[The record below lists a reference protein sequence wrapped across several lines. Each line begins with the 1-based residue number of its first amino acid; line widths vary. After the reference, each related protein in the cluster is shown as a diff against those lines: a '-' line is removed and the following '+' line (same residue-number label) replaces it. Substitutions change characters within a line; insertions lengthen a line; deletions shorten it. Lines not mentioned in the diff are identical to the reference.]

1 MNSPQL
7 GLSKGASRWITPGI
21 CLFLAASTWL
31 VFGQTLRYDFVNYDD
46 PTYVY
51 QNAEVTKGL
60 TIHGIILALTHV
72 HAGNWHPLT
81 SISHMLDCRF
91 YGLNAGGHH
100 FTNVLL
106 HTAAVILLFLVL
118 RQMTAALWPSA
129 FVAALFAIHP
139 LRVESVAWV
148 SERKD
153 VLSGVF
159 FMLTLGAYL
168 RYVRKP
174 SSLPRVLLVVL
185 LFALGLMSK
194 PMLVTMPFV
203 LLLLDYWPLHRF
215 AQLFSTKAGARPDHW
230 WERLS
235 IFGRLAW
242 EKIPLLVLA
251 AVSCRLTLLAQK
263 QSAQGILYYNIR
275 SISWTGESPL
285 ARRAINAFVACMGY
299 IWQMI
304 YPLRLAPDYPR
315 DATRLSLVEITFAVA
330 LIVFITAVAVILRK
344 TRPYV
349 ITGWLW
355 YLGML
360 VPVIGVINVGWQTH
374 ADRYTYLP
382 QIGLYLLITWSIA
395 EISTSWRYRRE
406 ILGAGAGVIITA
418 LTWFAW
424 IQTSY
429 WQDSESL
436 WTHTLAVNS
445 DSDAAHNG
453 LGTVLW
459 EKGRREEAISHF
471 EKAVNIR
478 PWYVTAQNN
487 LARALFLQGQLKEAI
502 AHLQTS
508 LQSQPDNTET
518 LKILGAVLFQAGRV
532 KEAIAQWEQTLE
544 IQPAD
549 WEAKNSL
556 AWVFATC
563 PDTSV
568 RDGRRAADLAQ
579 EALRPSGGKNP
590 WIFRTLAAAYAESG
604 RFAEAIDAAQRG
616 LELAAAQGNSALA
629 ESLRSNIALYQSNS
643 PLRDP
648 SQSP

>member
-1 MNSPQL
+1 MSSPEL
-7 GLSKGASRWITPGI
+7 GLSKGASRWVAPGI
-21 CLFLAASTWL
+21 CIFLAAITWL
-31 VFGQTLRYDFVNYDD
+31 VFGQTLRHDFVDYDD
-46 PTYVY
+46 PSYVY
-51 QNAEVTKGL
+51 ENAEVMKGL
-60 TIHGIILALTHV
+60 TVHGIVWAFTHA
-72 HAGNWHPLT
+72 HSGNWHPLT
-81 SISHMLDCRF
+81 SISHMLDCQF

-100 FTNVLL
+100 FTNVVL

-118 RQMTAALWPSA
+118 RQMTGALWPSA
-129 FVAALFAIHP
+129 FVAAVFAIHP

-168 RYVRKP
+168 RYVGKP
-174 SSLPRVLLVVL
+174 SSLPRYLLVAL
-185 LFALGLMSK
+185 LFALGLISK

-215 AQLFSTKAGARPDHW
+215 AQLSSTKDGVRPDHW
-230 WERLS
+230 WKRLS
-235 IFGRLAW
+235 VPGRLVL
-242 EKIPLLVLA
+242 EKIPLLMLS
-251 AVSCRLTLLAQK
+251 AVSCVLTLLAQK
-263 QSAQGILYYNIR
+263 AYYIR
-275 SISWTGESPL
+275 MTGKLPL
-285 ARRAINAFVACMGY
+285 AWRVNSAFVAWMDY

-304 YPLRLAPDYPR
+304 YPLRLAPFYPGQG
-315 DATRLSLVEITFAVA
+315 TRLSLVEIAFAVA
-330 LIVFITAVAVILRK
+330 LIVFITAVALILRK

-360 VPVIGVINVGWQTH
+360 VPVIGLIHNGWQAR

-395 EISTSWRYRRE
+395 KISTSWRYRRE
-406 ILGAGAGVIITA
+406 ILGAGAGVIIAA
-418 LTWFAW
+418 LIWLAR

-429 WQDSESL
+429 WRESESL
-436 WTHTLAVNS
+436 WTHTLAVTSGN
-445 DSDAAHNG
+445 DIAHNS
-453 LGTVLW
+453 LGNVFLK
-459 EKGRREEAISHF
+459 KGQREEAISHF

-478 PWYVTAQNN
+478 PWNVFAQNN
-487 LARALFLQGQLKEAI
+487 LALSLFRQGQLEEAI

-518 LKILGAVLFQAGRV
+518 LNLLGLVLFQAGRV
-532 KEAIAQWEQTLE
+532 NEAIAQWEETLKIQK

-549 WEAKNSL
+549 WKARNSL
-556 AWVFATC
+556 AWVFATY
-563 PDTSV
+563 PNASV
-568 RDGRRAADLAQ
+568 RDGRRAVDLAQ
-579 EALRPSGGKNP
+579 EALRLSGGKNP
-590 WIFRTLAAAYAESG
+590 LVFRTLAAAYAESG

-616 LELAAAQGNSALA
+616 LELATAQGNSALA
-629 ESLRSNIALYQSNS
+629 ENLRSNIAAYQSNS
-643 PLRDP
+643 PLRGP

>member
-1 MNSPQL
+1 MSSPQL
-7 GLSKGASRWITPGI
+7 GLSKGASRWIAAGI
-21 CLFLAASTWL
+21 CIFLAAITWL
-31 VFGQTLRYDFVNYDD
+31 VFGQTLRHDFVNYDD
-46 PTYVY
+46 PSYVY
-51 QNAEVTKGL
+51 ENAEITKGL
-60 TIHGIILALTHV
+60 TIHGIIWAFTHA
-72 HAGNWHPLT
+72 HSGNWHPLT
-81 SISHMLDCRF
+81 SISHMLDCQF

-100 FTNVLL
+100 FTNVVL
-106 HTAAVILLFLVL
+106 HTASVILLFLVL
-118 RQMTAALWPSA
+118 RQITGTLWPSA

-148 SERKD
+148 AERKD

-174 SSLPRVLLVVL
+174 SSLPRALLVAL

-215 AQLFSTKAGARPDHW
+215 AQLSSTKDGARPDHW
-230 WERLS
+230 WGRLS
-235 IFGRLAW
+235 IPGRLVL
-242 EKIPLLVLA
+242 EKIPLLMLS
-251 AVSCRLTLLAQK
+251 AVSCALTLLAVK
-263 QSAQGILYYNIR
+263 AYYIR
-275 SISWTGESPL
+275 MTGELPL
-285 ARRAINAFVACMGY
+285 ARRVNNAFVACMEY
-299 IWQMI
+299 VWQMI
-304 YPLRLAPDYPR
+304 YPLHLAPFYPGQP
-315 DATRLSLVEITFAVA
+315 TRLSLVEITFAVS
-330 LIVFITAVAVILRK
+330 LIVFITAVALILRK

-360 VPVIGVINVGWQTH
+360 VPVIGVIHLGWQVR

-406 ILGAGAGVIITA
+406 ILGAGAGVIIAA

-424 IQTSY
+424 VQTSY
-429 WQDSESL
+429 WQDSKSL
-436 WTHTLAVNS
+436 WIHTLAVTS
-445 DSDAAHNG
+445 DNDLAHNS
-453 LGTVLW
+453 LGIVFL
-459 EKGRREEAISHF
+459 EKGQREEAISHF

-478 PWYVTAQNN
+478 PWNVFAQNN
-487 LARALFLQGQLKEAI
+487 LALSLFYKGQLEEAI
-502 AHLQTS
+502 AHLRTS
-508 LQSQPDNTET
+508 LQSQSDNAGT
-518 LKILGAVLFQAGRV
+518 LNILGAVLFQAGRV
-532 KEAIAQWEQTLE
+532 NEAIAQWEQTLK

-549 WEAKNSL
+549 WQARNSL

-563 PDTSV
+563 PDTSI
-568 RDGRRAADLAQ
+568 RDGRRAVDLAQ
-579 EALRPSGGKNP
+579 QALRLSGSKNP
-590 WIFRTLAAAYAESG
+590 LTFRTLAAAYAESG

-629 ESLRSNIALYQSNS
+629 ENLWSNIAVYQSNS
-643 PLRDP
+643 PLRGP

>member
-1 MNSPQL
+1 MISPPL
-7 GLSKGASRWITPGI
+7 GLSKGACRWIAPGI
-21 CLFLAASTWL
+21 CIFLAAITWL
-31 VFGQTLRYDFVNYDD
+31 VFGQTLRHDFVNHDD

-51 QNAEVTKGL
+51 KNAEVTEGL
-60 TIHGIILALTHV
+60 TIHGIILAFTHF

-81 SISHMLDCRF
+81 SISHMLDCQF

-100 FTNVLL
+100 FTSVVL

-118 RQMTAALWPSA
+118 RQMTGALWPSA

-174 SSLPRVLLVVL
+174 SSLPRELLVAL

-215 AQLFSTKAGARPDHW
+215 AQLSSTKDGARPDHW
-230 WERLS
+230 WGRLS
-235 IFGRLAW
+235 VSGRLVL
-242 EKIPLLVLA
+242 EKIPLLMLS
-251 AVSCRLTLLAQK
+251 AVSCVLTLLAQK
-263 QSAQGILYYNIR
+263 QSAKGILYY
-275 SISWTGESPL
+275 ISSGRWTRESPL
-285 ARRAINAFVACMGY
+285 AWRVSNAFVACMGY
-299 IWQMI
+299 IWKMI
-304 YPLRLAPDYPR
+304 YPLHLDPDYPR

-330 LIVFITAVAVILRK
+330 LIVFITAVALILRK

-360 VPVIGVINVGWQTH
+360 VPVMGVFDVGWQ
-374 ADRYTYLP
+374 ARSDRYTYLP

-406 ILGAGAGVIITA
+406 ILGVGAGVIIAT
-418 LTWFAW
+418 LTWFARV
-424 IQTSY
+424 QTSY

-445 DSDAAHNG
+445 DSDVAHNG
-453 LGTVLW
+453 LGIVLW
-459 EKGRREEAISHF
+459 EKGQREEAISHF

-478 PWYVTAQNN
+478 PWNVFAQNN
-487 LARALFLQGQLKEAI
+487 LALSLFRQGRLEEAI
-502 AHLQTS
+502 AHLQMS

-518 LKILGAVLFQAGRV
+518 RKILGAVLFQAGRV
-532 KEAIAQWEQTLE
+532 NEAIAQWEQTLK

-549 WEAKNSL
+549 WEARNSL
-556 AWVFATC
+556 AWVFATY
-563 PDTSV
+563 PNTSI
-568 RDGRRAADLAQ
+568 RDGRRAVNLAQ
-579 EALRPSGGKNP
+579 EALRLSGGKNP
-590 WIFRTLAAAYAESG
+590 LIFRTLAAAYAESG
-604 RFAEAIDAAQRG
+604 RYAEAIDTAQRG

-629 ESLRSNIALYQSNS
+629 ESLRSNIAVYQTNS
-643 PLRDP
+643 PLRGP

>member
-1 MNSPQL
+1 MISPQV
-7 GLSKGASRWITPGI
+7 GLSKGASRWIAPGLCI
-21 CLFLAASTWL
+21 FLAAITWL
-31 VFGQTLRYDFVNYDD
+31 VFGQTLRHDFVNHDD

-51 QNAEVTKGL
+51 KNAEVTKGL
-60 TIHGIILALTHV
+60 TIHGIILAFTHF

-81 SISHMLDCRF
+81 SISHMLDCQF

-100 FTNVLL
+100 FTNVVL
-106 HTAAVILLFLVL
+106 HTAAAILLFLVL
-118 RQMTAALWPSA
+118 RQMTGALWPSA

-174 SSLPRVLLVVL
+174 SSLPRELLVAL

-215 AQLFSTKAGARPDHW
+215 AQLSSTKDGARPDHW
-230 WERLS
+230 WGRLS
-235 IFGRLAW
+235 VSGRLVL
-242 EKIPLLVLA
+242 EKIPLLMLS
-251 AVSCRLTLLAQK
+251 AVSCVLTLLAQK
-263 QSAQGILYYNIR
+263 QSAKGILYY
-275 SISWTGESPL
+275 ISSGRWTRESPL
-285 ARRAINAFVACMGY
+285 AWRVSNAFVAYMGY

-304 YPLRLAPDYPR
+304 YPLHLAPDPR

-330 LIVFITAVAVILRK
+330 LIVFITAVALILRK

-355 YLGML
+355 YLGMV
-360 VPVIGVINVGWQTH
+360 VPVMGVFDVGWQ
-374 ADRYTYLP
+374 ARSDRYTYLP

-406 ILGAGAGVIITA
+406 ILGVGAGVIIAA
-418 LTWFAW
+418 LTWFARV
-424 IQTSY
+424 QTSY

-445 DSDAAHNG
+445 DSDVAHNG
-453 LGTVLW
+453 LGIVLW
-459 EKGRREEAISHF
+459 EKGQREEAISHF

-478 PWYVTAQNN
+478 PWFVNAQNN
-487 LARALFLQGQLKEAI
+487 LAHALSLQGRWEEAI
-502 AHLQTS
+502 AHLQMS

-518 LKILGAVLFQAGRV
+518 RKILGAVLFQAGRV
-532 KEAIAQWEQTLE
+532 NEAIAQWEQTLR

-549 WEAKNSL
+549 WEARNSL
-556 AWVFATC
+556 AWVFATY
-563 PDTSV
+563 PNTSI
-568 RDGRRAADLAQ
+568 RDRRRAVDLAQ
-579 EALRPSGGKNP
+579 EALRLSGGNNP
-590 WIFRTLAAAYAESG
+590 LIFRTLAAAYAESG
-604 RFAEAIDAAQRG
+604 RYAEAIDAAQRG

-629 ESLRSNIALYQSNS
+629 ESLRSDLAVYQTNS
-643 PLRDP
+643 PLRGP
-648 SQSP
+648 SQSL

>member
-1 MNSPQL
+1 MSSPQL
-7 GLSKGASRWITPGI
+7 GLSKGASRWIAPGI
-21 CLFLAASTWL
+21 CIFLAAITWL
-31 VFGQTLRYDFVNYDD
+31 VFGQTLRRDFVNYDD

-51 QNAEVTKGL
+51 KNAEVTKGL
-60 TIHGIILALTHV
+60 TIHGIIWAFTHV
-72 HAGNWHPLT
+72 HSGNWHPLT
-81 SISHMLDCRF
+81 SISHMLDCQF

-100 FTNVLL
+100 FTNVVL

-118 RQMTAALWPSA
+118 RQMTGALWPSA

-174 SSLPRVLLVVL
+174 SSLPRQLLVAL

-194 PMLVTMPFV
+194 SMLVTMPFV
-203 LLLLDYWPLHRF
+203 LLLLDYWPLRRF
-215 AQLFSTKAGARPDHW
+215 AQLSSTKDGVRPDHW
-230 WERLS
+230 WGRLS
-235 IFGRLAW
+235 VSRRLVL
-242 EKIPLLVLA
+242 EKIPLLMLA

-263 QSAQGILYYNIR
+263 THAESILYYIR
-275 SISWTGESPL
+275 SVRWTGQSPL
-285 ARRAINAFVACMGY
+285 AWRVNDAFVACMGY
-299 IWQMI
+299 VWQMI
-304 YPLRLAPDYPR
+304 YPLRLAPDYTR
-315 DATRLSLVEITFAVA
+315 HATRLSLVEVTFAVA
-330 LIVFITAVAVILRK
+330 PIVFITAVALILRK

-360 VPVIGVINVGWQTH
+360 VPVMGVINVGWQAR

-406 ILGAGAGVIITA
+406 ILGVGAGVIIAA
-418 LTWFAW
+418 LIWFAW
-424 IQTSY
+424 VQTSY

-436 WTHTLAVNS
+436 WTHTLAVTS
-445 DSDAAHNG
+445 DSEVAHNG

-459 EKGRREEAISHF
+459 EKGQRKEAISHF
-471 EKAVNIR
+471 EEAVNIR

-487 LARALFLQGQLKEAI
+487 LARALFLQGQLEEAI

-532 KEAIAQWEQTLE
+532 NEAIAQWKQTLK

-563 PDTSV
+563 PDTSI
-568 RDGRRAADLAQ
+568 RDGRRAVDLAQ
-579 EALRPSGGKNP
+579 EALRLSGGKNP

-629 ESLRSNIALYQSNS
+629 ETLRSNVALYQNNS